1 MSGLGPV
8 RLGSLAPAAGLM
20 QQQQPPPRLLDA
32 VEDAAPPQELM
43 AHVPTPLS
51 ASPMSVVRAA
61 REERSKKSLAHRH
74 TEFYRLIAGDDGR
87 EYERRMCR
95 YCDGVFS
102 FRCGTTSAALR
113 HLTKAHPERLI
124 EAAAWTNVKNE
135 QAIAAAAAAAMRD
148 NGNDDDGNFNAGH
161 AATVVIGDDGVA
173 SEASQDQS
181 QAPRDDQDA
190 SLHQPSPGR
199 AAASSSRTAQP
210 LKRKRHRSDDDKND
224 DPKNQSDLQQRRHAA
239 ATAPSGPPPLT
250 ASQLAITHFLEHH
263 KELLPV
269 RCRLRFVKHLTHNPH
284 EAEMYNVLDEAT
296 RIEYLKEF
304 GPDSTANDALL

>member
-1 MSGLGPV
+1 MAWDQCGSA
-8 RLGSLAPAAGLM
+8 RSLALTAGHM
-20 QQQQPPPRLLDA
+20 QQPPPRVSVA
-32 VEDAAPPQELM
+32 VEDADRPQELM
-43 AHVPTPLS
+43 ARVPTPLS
-51 ASPMSVVRAA
+51 ASPMSVVRSA

-124 EAAAWTNVKNE
+124 EAASWTNVKNE
-135 QAIAAAAAAAMRD
+135 QAIAAAAALRD
-148 NGNDDDGNFNAGH
+148 NGDQDEEETSTFNVA
-161 AATVVIGDDGVA
+161 VGDEGIAPD
-173 SEASQDQS
+173 ASQDQD
-181 QAPRDDQDA
+181 QAPKDDQDA
-190 SLHQPSPGR
+190 VLHHLTT
-199 AAASSSRTAQP
+199 ARTPQS
-210 LKRKRHRSDDDKND
+210 LKRKRHRFDDDK
-224 DPKNQSDLQQRRHAA
+224 SDEFKAESEQQRRPTAV
-239 ATAPSGPPPLT
+239 APSGPPPLT

-269 RCRLRFVKHLTHNPH
+269 RCRLRFVKHLTNNPH

-304 GPDSTANDALL
+304 GPDTPDALL

>member
-1 MSGLGPV
+1 
-8 RLGSLAPAAGLM
+8 M
-20 QQQQPPPRLLDA
+20 QQQPRLSDA
-32 VEDAAPPQELM
+32 AEDAAPPQELM
-43 AHVPTPLS
+43 ARVPTPLS

-124 EAAAWTNVKNE
+124 EAASWTNMKNE
-135 QAIAAAAAAAMRD
+135 QAIAAATAAAALRD
-148 NGNDDDGNFNAGH
+148 NGNDDDGAVPFHAGH
-161 AATVVIGDDGVA
+161 AAAAAIVDEEVA
-173 SEASQDQS
+173 PDASQDQY

-199 AAASSSRTAQP
+199 AAASTSRTPQP
-210 LKRKRHRSDDDKND
+210 LKRKRHRSDDDKSD
-224 DPKNQSDLQQRRHAA
+224 DPENQSDQQKRRQAA
-239 ATAPSGPPPLT
+239 VAPSGPPPLT

-304 GPDSTANDALL
+304 GPDSTADALL